1 MRWII
6 RQKKN
11 KKTKKSQPSAVRE
24 CQVQQ
29 QQIQAILTDSNHM
42 PYTISVMGKIK
53 AVVHIYLV
61 TTFFFSG
68 GAKKT
73 VVAKGA

>member
-1 MRWII
+1 M
-6 RQKKN
+6 
-11 KKTKKSQPSAVRE
+11 RE

-61 TTFFFSG
+61 TTLFFFSG